1 MTPGALAALID
12 SALSQLPTAALPKR
26 IVLGYSGGLDSEVL
40 ACALGQFK
48 QAPNSAAI
56 ECMLVHVHH
65 GLSANADAWA
75 AHCRERAAIYG
86 LPLVVE
92 RVSVKQGPRLSLEAE
107 ARNAR
112 YRALCAHLQAG
123 DVLLTAH
130 HQDDQLETVLLALTR
145 GLGPKGLAAMGV
157 CQPLRLDSANEAEAA
172 TNEQGADDA
181 KGWARCA
188 FQLRP
193 FLHLSRDELKQASD
207 SLGLVHINDDSNAD
221 TRFDRNYL
229 RLEVIPKLTAR
240 WGAIAATA
248 SRSAR
253 LCAESQSLLDDEA
266 RQRLAPLLDTCPY
279 SVQPRLKLGPLAAMS
294 KPWQAQLIRHFLLEN
309 RLAPPSEVQLDEAL
323 SQLLAARA
331 DASVEMQFG
340 ATRLRRF
347 QDWLYADT
355 VSPERSGNAKPNTSL
370 GANSATTLAELKAGF
385 DTPLGQVR
393 LLPAEGA
400 QFAIAATALE
410 GQLSLGYGL
419 PGSLKARP
427 AGRVHSRELKKLW
440 QEQGV
445 PSWLR
450 ATIPMLMC
458 DGKLVAALGVWIEAD
473 ACARAGEPGF
483 CVQLS
488 RCP

>member
-1 MTPGALAALID
+1 MTTGALAALID

-48 QAPNSAAI
+48 RAQNSGAI
-56 ECMLVHVHH
+56 ECLLVHVHH

-75 AHCRERAAIYG
+75 VHCRERAAIYG

-112 YRALCAHLQAG
+112 YQALCGHLQVG

-157 CQPLRLDSANEAEAA
+157 CQPLGLDG
-172 TNEQGADDA
+172 TNSDMHG
-181 KGWARCA
+181 CA

-207 SLGLVHINDDSNAD
+207 CLDLVHINDESNAD

-248 SRSAR
+248 SRSAE
-253 LCAESQSLLDDEA
+253 LCAETQGLVDDEA
-266 RQRLAPLLDTCPY
+266 QQRLAPHVSRCPLSGIWRMSLAPVSGY
-279 SVQPRLKLGPLAAMS
+279 SA
-294 KPWQAQLIRHFLLEN
+294 PWQAQLLRQFLVLAQ
-309 RLAPPSEVQLDEAL
+309 LAPPSKVQLQEAL
-323 SQLLAARA
+323 IQIFDARE
-331 DASVEMQFG
+331 DASVFLRFG
-340 ATRLRRF
+340 NTCLRRF
-347 QDWLYADT
+347 RGYLYAGAESDF
-355 VSPERSGNAKPNTSL
+355 GNLPAQKRVVITREQL
-370 GANSATTLAELKAGF
+370 QQGV
-385 DTPLGQVR
+385 DTPLGVLKLSARDAAAPQSGGCLHWQVS
-393 LLPAEGA
+393 LCEH
-400 QFAIAATALE
+400 ALTGE
-410 GQLSLGYGL
+410 LTLEYGL
-419 PGSLKARP
+419 PGAFKGWP
-427 AGRVHSRELKKLW
+427 IGRSQRRELKKLW
-440 QEQGV
+440 QEFEV
-445 PSWLR
+445 PPWLR
-450 ATIPMLMC
+450 HRVPMLC
-458 DGKLVAALGVWIEAD
+458 CNDKLLTAAGVWLETSAD
-473 ACARAGEPGF
+473 SSGEDNAPTQTLTLIRARP
-483 CVQLS
+483 
-488 RCP
+488 